1 MYTST
6 WLRPILLSL
15 IALCI
20 STSIYS
26 QRSISF
32 KTGNF
37 PVLPPRQDV
46 RQSNA
51 TQYLFYQADHVLT
64 TTEKGNLKQ
73 QGIEILYALHD
84 HLYWV
89 RVSKPMNDDV
99 ARNFFDLSP
108 AYKVANDITDRSQS
122 GRLRLT
128 IAPGMSDAVIKAWAL
143 ENEIILLDTRA
154 YQYGM
159 IDVQAS
165 ERSIERLISTPWILS
180 LIHI

>member
-37 PVLPPRQDV
+37 PILPPRQDV
-46 RQSNA
+46 RQGNA